1 MLGQQEWIAIQN
13 APVQAQASFAVNT
26 KKTKSHQISPMRL
39 QKYNKKVGFK
49 RSKGLLILDVR
60 GYYFKNYL

>member
-39 QKYNKKVGFK
+39 QKYNNKF
-49 RSKGLLILDVR
+49 RFLLNLS
-60 GYYFKNYL
+60 